1 MKYDRSYS
9 PESFTGYGA
18 AINKE
23 AVCQGYTALYNIL
36 CKIVGIEVQGVPGI
50 VNGEEHH
57 PLNPQSVF
65 YPWND

>member
-1 MKYDRSYS
+1 MIEVIHQKVLQVM
-9 PESFTGYGA
+9 A
-18 AINKE
+18 QQLIKK